1 MEAKAFA
8 IGVRIEH
15 PQSMINLS
23 QYGAEYIDG
32 LGAASYK
39 LTHTAANGRGIY
51 SFCMCPG
58 GYVVNASSE
67 NNRLA
72 VNGMSYHARDSR
84 NANSAMVVTVQPSDY
99 EVYATPDIPEALKG
113 VDFQRKLEE
122 KAFAAG
128 QGQIPVQLYGDF
140 CQKRVSTGP
149 GEVIPCTRGSY
160 VYGDLRRILPP
171 YVNDALEEGIRAFGK
186 KIRGFDR
193 EDCLLDGLESRTSS
207 PVRIF
212 RNEQFESNISGFY
225 PCGEGAGYA
234 GGITSAAMDG
244 IRVAEAIAEKY
255 MKFR

>member
-1 MEAKAFA
+1 M
-8 IGVRIEH
+8 
-15 PQSMINLS
+15 
-23 QYGAEYIDG
+23 
-32 LGAASYK
+32 
-39 LTHTAANGRGIY
+39 
-51 SFCMCPG
+51 
-58 GYVVNASSE
+58 
-67 NNRLA
+67 
-72 VNGMSYHARDSR
+72 
-84 NANSAMVVTVQPSDY
+84 
-99 EVYATPDIPEALKG
+99 
-113 VDFQRKLEE
+113 
-122 KAFAAG
+122 
-128 QGQIPVQLYGDF
+128 
-140 CQKRVSTGP
+140 
-149 GEVIPCTRGSY
+149 IPCTRGSY